1 MKKNKIFDCVNNT
14 LSGQRKRKTLRAS
27 ELPKME
33 KRLYQWFVKQR
44 EKHYPVN
51 ALALKQKAKE
61 IHLKI
66 KEKECY
72 FNASDGWLQGFKKRY
87 GVRLLKITGEKLSS
101 QPLLVEPFKIKL
113 KQKIEE
119 MGLCHDQL
127 YNADES
133 GLFWKILPEKSEKKK
148 TAPGVKTE
156 KQRVTFLCCANASG
170 NHKLRLLVIGKAKNP
185 RIFKNFNCPTE
196 YKSSKSSSMTSAIF
210 YDWFHKSFVPQVT
223 DFLLKKTIK
232 PNEAVEIFNRALDWA
247 QCEIVEQNDLNVLR
261 RLREKALLQV
271 LERKKQQKKITDFF

>member
-1 MKKNKIFDCVNNT
+1 MDCVKNT
-14 LSGQRKRKTLRAS
+14 LSGPGKRKTLRAS

-66 KEKECY
+66 KEKECS

-101 QPLLVEPFKIKL
+101 QSLLVEPFKIKL

-133 GLFWKILPEKSEKKK
+133 GLFWKILPEKSYVSSAKK
-148 TAPGVKTE
+148 
-156 KQRVTFLCCANASG
+156 L
-170 NHKLRLLVIGKAKNP
+170 LRA
-185 RIFKNFNCPTE
+185 
-196 YKSSKSSSMTSAIF
+196 
-210 YDWFHKSFVPQVT
+210 
-223 DFLLKKTIK
+223 
-232 PNEAVEIFNRALDWA
+232 
-247 QCEIVEQNDLNVLR
+247 
-261 RLREKALLQV
+261 
-271 LERKKQQKKITDFF
+271 